1 MQILTPPYQEKLDSL
16 LERVGVI
23 QRLEPGSSLHIS
35 PVPGTTTPM
44 AFAWVGPDVPQT
56 PPYVIPTRYASLM
69 GESWPAAWSGH
80 TFRDACEAAQR
91 FFVRGAPRIVPC
103 PPALMAYWNLPPS
116 PSLQDA
122 AAPRASSLT
131 PQTAVL
137 WYAGPSGPL
146 LATDDA
152 GAPVVAQDVA
162 TLAQTYGCAV
172 TPLDLPARTRLDTL
186 VNAAAPTHPRWHV
199 SPVQASRVPLAF
211 AWFGPDVLSGASPMV
226 LTRGPDTALWT
237 GGSPQQAIDRALA
250 ALADRQIPAVAVRC
264 PPEARSVGLSG
275 ASAKIATPVP

>member
-1 MQILTPPYQEKLDSL
+1 
-16 LERVGVI
+16 
-23 QRLEPGSSLHIS
+23 
-35 PVPGTTTPM
+35 
-44 AFAWVGPDVPQT
+44 
-56 PPYVIPTRYASLM
+56 M

-103 PPALMAYWNLPPS
+103 PPALMAYWSLPPS

-122 AAPRASSLT
+122 PALRASTLT

-146 LATDDA
+146 LATDDV

-172 TPLDLPARTRLDTL
+172 TPLDLPGRARLDTL

-211 AWFGPDVLSGASPMV
+211 AGSGPDVLSGASPMV

-237 GGSPQQAIDRALA
+237 GGFPQKAVDRALA

-264 PPEARSVGLSG
+264 PPEARSVGLS
-275 ASAKIATPVP
+275 APSAKIATPVRR